1 MHATDYLHFAFSA
14 IKTARLRTLL
24 MLLAMAIGV
33 ASVVILTALG
43 EGAKRYII
51 SEFASLGTN
60 LIIVLPGRSET
71 SGAGMSIMT
80 GGVTRDLTI
89 ADAQALTKH
98 PAVVRVAPINVGV
111 APISRGRLSREVA
124 VLGSTSELLTIRH
137 WKMARGRFLPEANA
151 ELSSPV
157 VVIGAKIRRELF
169 GHASPLGEW
178 VRLGERRFR
187 IIGELAS
194 EGRSIGVDIEETLII
209 PVGSAQVLFNTESL
223 FRILVETRS
232 STITPDVKNFI
243 VQTIKKRH
251 QGEEDIT
258 VITQDAVLTTFNKIL
273 TALTLAIVGIAGIS
287 LSVAGILIMNVMLVS
302 VAQRTSEVG
311 LLKALGATPRQIQ
324 TLFLVEAAMLSLI
337 GASLGLLLGYTSNR
351 VLAYLYPDLP
361 VETPLWALFAAIL
374 VALLTGLLFGVM
386 PARRASHLDPV
397 SALGQR

>member
-24 MLLAMAIGV
+24 MLVAMAIGI

-89 ADAQALTKH
+89 SDAQALKKH

-111 APISRGRLSREVA
+111 APISRGSLSREVA
-124 VLGSTSELLTIRH
+124 VLGSTSELLAIRH

-157 VVIGAKIRRELF
+157 VVVGAKIRRELF

-178 VRLGERRFR
+178 VRLGDRRFR

-209 PVGSAQVLFNTESL
+209 PVGSAQALFNTDSL
-223 FRILVETRS
+223 FRILVETRYS
-232 STITPDVKNFI
+232 AIASEVKTFIT
-243 VQTIKKRH
+243 QTIKRRH
-251 QGEEDIT
+251 QGEEDVT

-273 TALTLAIVGIAGIS
+273 TALTLAVVGIASIS

-311 LLKALGATPRQIQ
+311 LLKALGATARQIQ

-337 GASLGLLLGYTSNR
+337 GASLGLLLGYASNK
-351 VLAYLYPDLP
+351 VLTYLYPNLP
-361 VETPLWALFAAIL
+361 IETPLWALVAAIL

-397 SALGQR
+397 LALGQR